1 MIKHNEEI
9 LLNFVSPHEFRYF
22 RGTDN
27 YDVLVTN
34 YAVNLAKRVGTTCD
48 IRNFMGEVFGEC
60 WYEVPY
66 QQLYKVAKL
75 TLKRHAYKGGVY
87 CRRQA
92 NIKSVHLAQNGLRRI
107 ESIYDSTI
115 CRVCKRYYKTSLIDE
130 IISEDARLNT
140 PARGYMS
147 VENELKN
154 LAEIAAAIRKYDKKD
169 IKKLKQV
176 DKTGLRD
183 INRDCSELL
192 KYTVGFY
199 KEDLKATMTASQVS
213 KLIKGQAE
221 AFVQKYVSLDADE
234 RAWGTIKSHFAE
246 RMVYRYSRANCWHT
260 PTQSVIRA
268 AVRASK
274 EYEKV
279 AELERITNKLG
290 LSLTGGERGNMPY
303 MTWQIAKVDSKICR
317 LAKELE
323 RAFDS
328 GTDADIVRELAHQR
342 SYAIY
347 RSNYTRSIYAPIFL
361 VNNK

>member
-1 MIKHNEEI
+1 MIKRNEET

-48 IRNFMGEVFGEC
+48 IRDFMGKVFGEC

-75 TLKRHAYKGGVY
+75 TVKRNARRGGVY

-92 NIKSVHLAQNGLRRI
+92 NVKSVRIAQNGQRRI
-107 ESIYDSTI
+107 ENIYNGTI
-115 CRVCKRYYKTSLIDE
+115 CRICKRYYKTSLIDE
-130 IISEDARLNT
+130 IISEDAKLNT
-140 PARGYMS
+140 PAGGYMS

-154 LAEIAAAIRKYDKKD
+154 LAEIAAAIRKYNKKD

-176 DKTGLRD
+176 DKTGIRG
-183 INRDCSELL
+183 ISRDCSELL

-221 AFVQKYVSLDADE
+221 AFVQKYASTDADE
-234 RAWGTIKSHFAE
+234 QAWGTIKTHFTE
-246 RMVYRYSRANCWHT
+246 RMTYRYSRANCWHT
-260 PTQSVIRA
+260 PTQSVIRS
-268 AVRASK
+268 AVRAAK
-274 EYEKV
+274 ECEKV
-279 AELERITNKLG
+279 AELERITKKLG
-290 LSLTGGERGNMPY
+290 LSLTGGERGNIPY
-303 MTWQIAKVDSKICR
+303 MTWQVSKVDSKICK

-323 RAFDS
+323 RALDS

-342 SYAIY
+342 SYAIF
-347 RSNYTRSIYAPIFL
+347 RSNYTRSIYTPIFL